1 MSHGVPVTPYPL
13 ADRVLAE
20 LGEQMPFLLRATKTS
35 FGAPLTERMPDLEYI
50 AERLDAL
57 NDESDWIPKS
67 VRAYV
72 LLSMEVLKLQYKLE
86 KTGRYL
92 LSNEREAYERVYSQ
106 SGVIDAYYLG
116 GLLLTQALWPT
127 HFAMSTAYG
136 REFLPYLSADAHLV
150 EVGVGTGYHLRRLFE
165 RVPGATYRG
174 VDISQFSIDF
184 ARRFAFGAS
193 QSADASFSLQNATDG
208 LDFDSASLDA
218 AVCGEVLE
226 HVEDPRS
233 LLLEIRRVLKP
244 GAPFFMTTA
253 IFAAHIDHIYLFE
266 NAQQV
271 RDLIAESSW
280 RVDREWVFPVYE
292 GSPEESHRPMSYASI
307 LRPA

>member
-1 MSHGVPVTPYPL
+1 MSNGL

-20 LGEQMPFLLRATKTS
+20 LGEQMPFLLRATQTS
-35 FGAPLTERMPDLEYI
+35 FGAPLAERMPDLEYI

-57 NDESDWIPKS
+57 SDSSEWIGKS

-72 LLSMEVLKLQYKLE
+72 LLSMEVLKLQHKLE

-92 LSNEREAYERVYSQ
+92 LSSEREAYERVYSQ
-106 SGVIDAYYLG
+106 GGVIDAYYLG

-127 HFAMSTAYG
+127 HFAMSAAYS
-136 REFLPYLSADAHLV
+136 REFLPSLPAGARLI

-165 RVPGATYRG
+165 RVPSASYWG
-174 VDISQFSIDF
+174 VDISQFSIEF
-184 ARRFAFGAS
+184 ARRFAFDAAQPEGAT
-193 QSADASFSLQNATDG
+193 FSLQNAADG
-208 LDFDSASLDA
+208 LDFDSESFDA

-233 LLLEIRRVLKP
+233 LLVEIRRVVKP
-244 GAPFFMTTA
+244 GSPFFMTTA

-271 RDLIAESSW
+271 RELIAESGW
-280 RVDREWVFPVYE
+280 RLDREWVFPVYNS
-292 GSPEESHRPMSYASI
+292 GSEDSHRPMSYASI

>member
-1 MSHGVPVTPYPL
+1 MSAGLPVAPYPL
-13 ADRVLAE
+13 ANRVLAE
-20 LGEQMPFLLRATKTS
+20 LGEQMPFLLRATQTG
-35 FGAPLTERMPDLEYI
+35 FGSPLAERMPDLEYI

-57 NDESDWIPKS
+57 SDSDWIAKS

-92 LSNEREAYERVYSQ
+92 LSSEREAYERVYSQ

-127 HFAMSTAYG
+127 HFAMSAAYT
-136 REFLPYLSADAHLV
+136 REFLPNLPADVRLI

-165 RVPGATYRG
+165 HAPRAMYRG

-184 ARRFAFGAS
+184 SRRFAFGAS
-193 QSADASFSLQNATDG
+193 QPESVEFSLQNATDG
-208 LDFDSASLDA
+208 LGFDSASFDA

-226 HVEDPRS
+226 HVEDPKA
-233 LLLEIRRVLKP
+233 LLVEIRRVLKP
-244 GAPFFMTTA
+244 DARFFMTTA

-271 RDLIAESSW
+271 RELIDRTGW
-280 RVDREWVFPVYE
+280 RLEREWVIPVYE
-292 GSPEESHRPMSYASI
+292 GSSEDSHRPMSYASI

>member
-1 MSHGVPVTPYPL
+1 MSAGLPVARYPL

-20 LGEQMPFLLRATKTS
+20 LGEQMPFLLRATQTG
-35 FGAPLTERMPDLEYI
+35 FGPPLSERMSDLEYI

-57 NDESDWIPKS
+57 SDSDWIAKS

-127 HFAMSTAYG
+127 HFAMSAAF
-136 REFLPYLSADAHLV
+136 RLEFLPCLAADVRLI

-165 RVPGATYRG
+165 RAPTATYHG
-174 VDISQFSIDF
+174 VDISQFSIEF

-193 QSADASFSLQNATDG
+193 QPKNAVFSLQNATDG
-208 LDFDSASLDA
+208 LGFDSASFDA
-218 AVCGEVLE
+218 AVCGEVIE
-226 HVEDPRS
+226 HVEDPRK

-271 RDLIAESSW
+271 RDLIAQSGW
-280 RVDREWVFPVYE
+280 RLEREWVFPVYA
-292 GSPEESHRPMSYASI
+292 GSSEESHRPMSYASI